1 MNYYFFMY
9 NFFIYNDI
17 MIEAKTLD
25 K

>member
-9 NFFIYNDI
+9 IFFMYNDI